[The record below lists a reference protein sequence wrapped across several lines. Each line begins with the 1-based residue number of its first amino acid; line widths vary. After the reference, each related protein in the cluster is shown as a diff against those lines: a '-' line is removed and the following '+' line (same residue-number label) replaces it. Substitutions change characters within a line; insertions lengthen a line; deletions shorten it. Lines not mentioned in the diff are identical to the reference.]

1 MIRTEKQQKFVD
13 FYVMTGNAKKS
24 AILAGYSEATAEVNG
39 CKLRK
44 QLSAE
49 IDQATRDALSHHA
62 AMSVKN
68 LVDLA
73 NTAES
78 ETVRLQ
84 ANKDI
89 LDRAGYKP
97 TDRVEQTVTYDDKTT
112 EELRAE
118 LSEILGEDHT
128 LQ

>member
-1 MIRTEKQQKFVD
+1 MIRTEKQQKFVE

-24 AILAGYSEATAEVNG
+24 AIMAGYSAATAEVNG

-49 IDQATRDALSHHA
+49 IDQETRTAIAHHA

-73 NTAES
+73 NNAES
-78 ETVRLQ
+78 ETVKLQ

-97 TDRVEQTVTYDDKTT
+97 TDRVEQTVTYDDKST
-112 EELRAE
+112 EELVAE
-118 LSEILGEDHT
+118 LNDLIGDRR

>member
-1 MIRTEKQQKFVD
+1 MIRTEKQQKFVE

-24 AILAGYSEATAEVNG
+24 AIMAGYSAATAEVNG
-39 CKLRK
+39 PKLRK

-49 IDQATRDALSHHA
+49 IDQETRTAIAHHA
-62 AMSVKN
+62 ATSVKN

-73 NTAES
+73 NSAES

-97 TDRVEQTVTYDDKTT
+97 TDRVEQTVTYDDKST
-112 EELRAE
+112 EELVAE
-118 LSEILGEDHT
+118 LNDLIGDQR

>member
-1 MIRTEKQQKFVD
+1 MIRTEKQQKFVE

-24 AILAGYSEATAEVNG
+24 AIMAGYSAATAEVNG
-39 CKLRK
+39 PKLRK

-49 IDQATRDALSHHA
+49 IDQETRIAIAHHA
-62 AMSVKN
+62 ATSVKN

-73 NTAES
+73 NNAES
-78 ETVRLQ
+78 ETVKLQ

-97 TDRVEQTVTYDDKTT
+97 TDRVEQTVTYDDKST
-112 EELRAE
+112 EELVAE
-118 LSEILGEDHT
+118 LNDLIGDRR